1 MSLKT
6 ISRRWKIKMSS
17 TFDFLSEMDKGHNST
32 FFMPEREARDYM
44 AMIKSSHDDIPNLY
58 VKVNACSVTE
68 VVVRVDRYIKQ
79 MASLLYQM
87 FGIDTLSDI
96 YSNQQDGK
104 LGNEVLAKTYDNMG
118 DDTQEIIKHMSAG
131 LQSSIEEIAHRL
143 HSGERIEDVEWKMLC
158 TYDMT
163 NILVYEISEVDMFMP
178 TDDEE
183 KAIIDLIGEQV
194 TRRRKAS
201 NEEEE

>member
-6 ISRRWKIKMSS
+6 ISRRWGIQMSS
-17 TFDFLSEMDKGHNST
+17 TFDFLSAMDKGHKNT

-44 AMIKSSHDDIPNLY
+44 AMIKSAHDDIPNLY

-79 MASLLYQM
+79 MSSLLYQM

-118 DDTQEIIKHMSAG
+118 DDTQEIIKHMSVG

-178 TDDEE
+178 TDEE
-183 KAIIDLIGEQV
+183 EQAIVDLIGEQV
-194 TRRRKAS
+194 NKRKVS

>member
-1 MSLKT
+1 
-6 ISRRWKIKMSS
+6 MSS
-17 TFDFLSEMDKGHNST
+17 TFDFLSAMEEGHAKT

-58 VKVNACSVTE
+58 LKVNACSVTE

-87 FGIDTLSDI
+87 FGMDTLSDI
-96 YSNQQDGK
+96 YSNQQQGK
-104 LGNEVLAKTYDNMG
+104 LDNEVLAKQYDNMG
-118 DDTQEIIKHMSAG
+118 DDTQAIIKHMSVG
-131 LQSSIEEIAHRL
+131 LQSSISEIADRL
-143 HSGERIEDVEWKMLC
+143 HSGERIEEVEWNMLY

-178 TDDEE
+178 TNEE
-183 KAIIDLIGEQV
+183 EQAIIDLIGDKI
-194 TRRRKAS
+194 RKET

>member
-1 MSLKT
+1 
-6 ISRRWKIKMSS
+6 MSS
-17 TFDFLSEMDKGHNST
+17 TFDFLSAINKGHNDT

-68 VVVRVDRYIKQ
+68 VVVRVDRYMKQ
-79 MASLLYQM
+79 MSSLMYQM
-87 FGIDTLSDI
+87 FGIDTLSEVFSD
-96 YSNQQDGK
+96 QQQGK

-118 DDTQEIIKHMSAG
+118 DDTPEIIKHMTAG
-131 LQSSIEEIAHRL
+131 LQSSLEEIVHRL
-143 HSGERIEDVEWKMLC
+143 HSGERIDEVEWKMLH
-158 TYDMT
+158 TYDLT

-178 TDDEE
+178 TNEE
-183 KAIIDLIGEQV
+183 EQAIIDLIGDKI
-194 TRRRKAS
+194 RKET

>member
-1 MSLKT
+1 MSE
-6 ISRRWKIKMSS
+6 
-17 TFDFLSEMDKGHNST
+17 TFDFLSAMDKGHNDT

-79 MASLLYQM
+79 MSSLLYQM
-87 FGIDTLSDI
+87 FGMDTLSEIFSD
-96 YSNQQDGK
+96 QQQGK
-104 LGNEVLAKTYDNMG
+104 LGNEVLAKAYENMS
-118 DDTQEIIKHMSAG
+118 DDTPEIIKHMTAG
-131 LQSSIEEIAHRL
+131 LQSSMEEIAHRL
-143 HSGERIEDVEWKMLC
+143 HSGERIEEVEWNMLC

-178 TDDEE
+178 TSEDEE
-183 KAIIDLIGEQV
+183 AIMNLIGDKI
-194 TRRRKAS
+194 RKVK